1 MKKLFTTIVSLAMFS
16 GLCFGQF
23 NFSRAV
29 NAAKSAT
36 STTKSAVSK
45 TNSAVKS
52 TSNATS
58 TTKSSSS
65 NKSVKANNGT
75 VYYVNPA
82 TGSNRNDGKSPSTAF
97 KEVQKLI
104 NSDFVKDGDVI
115 RMAEGNY
122 LGYMNSGYVEV
133 SKYIT
138 LQGGWNS
145 DFTAWDPVKYQTMI
159 QPTAEQKGTNGSK
172 GMLTLK
178 PTTPNANATMIID
191 GLILDMGME
200 NDYMRADP
208 KDERTGTCEG
218 CETGRMLDE
227 QSPSHVI
234 INGGYSNLTGN
245 LIIKNCII
253 MNGNNYGI
261 QLGNSGGHWEIYNN
275 IFVANRYAACEIRGA
290 KATSDG
296 ITVDFHHNT
305 VLFSWCR
312 TKLMEDMGYGFRF
325 MNGLQQEDVHHNI
338 FGCSNLGAIDN
349 CRFENTKEK
358 EAKKIQNVENNLFFM
373 NNADMVL
380 PAVGGG
386 KWLMVKAEQ
395 FEDVDR
401 IKGYEGNR
409 DLPANSKLLKLI
421 NQPQLKGFANLK
433 MTTNT
438 SYDRNSAQNQFR
450 SALGMNQV
458 GTETVRVS
466 MYGNRYPLADAV
478 TLFGAEPGYGAQT
491 PVK

>member
-1 MKKLFTTIVSLAMFS
+1 MKKTATTLLSLVLFT

-23 NFSRAV
+23 NLNRAV
-29 NAAKSAT
+29 NAASGAANSVKSAA
-36 STTKSAVSK
+36 S
-45 TNSAVKS
+45 NSSSSSSVK
-52 TSNATS
+52 
-58 TTKSSSS
+58 SSS
-65 NKSVKANNGT
+65 NKENKGT
-75 VYYVNPA
+75 VYYCNAA
-82 TGSNRNDGKSPSTAF
+82 TGSNRNDGKSATTAF
-97 KEVQKLI
+97 KELQKLI
-104 NSDFVKDGDVI
+104 NSDFVKDGDII
-115 RMAEGNY
+115 RVAEGNY
-122 LGYMNSGYVEV
+122 LGYMNQGYIEV
-133 SKYIT
+133 TKYVTI
-138 LQGGWNS
+138 QGGWSS
-145 DFTAWDPVKYQTMI
+145 DFSSWDPVKYQTMI

-172 GMLTLK
+172 ALLSLK
-178 PTTPNANATMIID
+178 PTTANLNGLMIID

-218 CETGRMLDE
+218 CETGRMMDE
-227 QSPSHVI
+227 QSPSHAM
-234 INGGYSNLTGN
+234 INGGYSNFSGR
-245 LIIKNCII
+245 LIIRNCVII
-253 MNGNNYGI
+253 NGNNYGI
-261 QLGNSGGHWEIYNN
+261 QMANNGGHWEIYNN
-275 IFVANRYAACEIRGA
+275 VFVANRYAACEIRGA

-296 ITVDFHHNT
+296 ITLDFHHNT

-312 TKLMEDMGYGFRF
+312 TKVMEDMGYGFRF
-325 MNGLQQEDVHHNI
+325 MNGMQQEDVHHNI
-338 FGCSNLGAIDN
+338 FGCNNLGAIDN
-349 CRFENTKEK
+349 CRYESDKAR

-386 KWLMVKAEQ
+386 KWLMVRAEQ

-401 IKGYEGNR
+401 IKGYEGNK
-409 DLPANSKLLKLI
+409 DLPTNSKVLKLV

-433 MTTNT
+433 ITTNS

-450 SALGMNQV
+450 SAMGMNQV

-478 TLFGAEPGYGAQT
+478 KLFGAEPGYGAQT